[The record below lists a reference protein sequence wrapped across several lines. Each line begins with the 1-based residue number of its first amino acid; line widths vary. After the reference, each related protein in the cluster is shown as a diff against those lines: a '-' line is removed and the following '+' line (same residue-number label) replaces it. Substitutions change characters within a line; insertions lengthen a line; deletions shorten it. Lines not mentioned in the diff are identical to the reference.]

1 MSDPNYEKKSSNW
14 PDPQAPPPFSEN
26 QPFESEADPLAPPG
40 QPPPA
45 PGYGSA
51 PSMPPLYQA
60 YYGPPDSGGYQGSAQ
75 TPQAI
80 FIVPPQPTNEPDH
93 LYYSIFTMLCCCLP
107 LGIAALIFS
116 IKTRDANLAGNGTVA
131 RQHSRTA
138 QLLSHLAV
146 GAGLTFICLYIILT
160 VVMFKARSYE
170 LQNP

>member
-51 PSMPPLYQA
+51 PSMPTLYQA
-60 YYGPPDSGGYQGSAQ
+60 YYAPPDSGVYQGLDQ
-75 TPQAI
+75 TPQSI
-80 FIVPPQPTNEPDH
+80 FIIPPQPTNEPEH
-93 LYYSIFTMLCCCLP
+93 LNYSIFTMLCCFPP

-116 IKTRDANLAGNGTVA
+116 IKTRDANFAGNGTAA
-131 RQHSRTA
+131 RQHSRTS
-138 QLLSHLAV
+138 LFLSHLAV
-146 GAGLTFICLYIILT
+146 GMGLVLITLYIILT
-160 VVMFKARSYE
+160 VIMFKARNTE
-170 LQNP
+170 LQSP